1 MLFLK
6 TETDGL
12 LEADLIE
19 DWISPWAQ
27 PCVIAKRNM
36 DGKITR
42 RLCIDYRKV
51 NDVIQGDGFPM
62 QSVDNMLRLLPY
74 KKYYSKIDLKS
85 GYWQFLMGPVAQ
97 ELSTFITPFG

>member
-1 MLFLK
+1 M
-6 TETDGL
+6 

-19 DWISPWAQ
+19 EVISPWAQ

-36 DGKITR
+36 HGKIVR

-51 NDVIQGDGFPM
+51 NNVVQGDGFPM
-62 QSVDNMLRLLPY
+62 PSVDNVLRLLPY
-74 KKYYSKIDLKS
+74 KKYYAKIDLKS
-85 GYWQFLMGPVAQ
+85 GYWQFPMGPLAA